1 MTQFPTELVEGLREA
16 GYAIELDGS
25 GLWGCECVDLID
37 RAVSFVESA
46 LTVVG
51 RPASGR
57 AYIRFSCSHGRLFVE
72 VTHLGPGTFDA
83 VLREEA
89 AVRALERLRAWAATS
104 GRSLTVERGP
114 RDQFRITVV
123 LEPTPTPTPSL
134 DPSSV

>member
-51 RPASGR
+51 RPAPGR
-57 AYIRFSCSHGRLFVE
+57 ARIRVSCSQGQLFVE
-72 VTHLGPGTFDA
+72 RPHLSPGAYAGGLPQD
-83 VLREEA
+83 A
-89 AVRALERLRAWAATS
+89 AVAAFEQLRASRA
-104 GRSLTVERGP
+104 
-114 RDQFRITVV
+114 
-123 LEPTPTPTPSL
+123 
-134 DPSSV
+134 